1 MIESN
6 IISWIELGD
15 SMQYIDVYGKR
26 KMVKLF
32 NFLRILMV
40 YNSFTTFFFIIL
52 HFIFFIQLAMLCL
65 LGVPSGNDWIVKIFK
80 FFWNVFLLE
89 NIIQGETSYKIAIII
104 ITAVTFVIIGC
115 SIFLMICIINEK
127 IYFKLPITI
136 VNIIIILLIYYIIGP
151 IAQIC
156 IIFTN
161 CDNGK
166 HKYLQTAC
174 FSDISHILI
183 TVASIFNFIFY
194 LLFSLAMSLY
204 YNEIG
209 TLSNANVKTR
219 INCNY
224 EIYANI
230 AKIIIYLLEYIIENH
245 TNRNKILLII
255 LEVYIFLNA
264 LAFSFYVYKTV
275 LFHDERMNLIV
286 HFGWVFTAWFAL
298 VIAIKTTFDVQ
309 DSTIFVISGWIIIGI
324 IYYEI
329 IINNNEYY
337 VTDFNILEAKEIKE
351 VEIYKEKLLNL
362 LDDSSLRAKTILIGY
377 IRRFEE
383 MLSTYPELK
392 EKYEKIV
399 GDNYLNK
406 KLNPYTV
413 IPIYAII
420 YIVYAYH
427 IEKAQH
433 KIDMALNMCY
443 FLINRLKN
451 PTYAIQLCSELK
463 VDNYKHLYFKYMLME
478 AIKEYL
484 VNKISKSTNRESVKH
499 VQIGSVIL
507 YNIYNDLFK
516 MKIYEATSNQIDY
529 FDHLKNSV
537 TTSKTTENFLKIGEN
552 ILKLRSE
559 ILTLWDKI
567 IELNPFSD
575 DSERDYMLYLSVILQ
590 DDVLA
595 KSEAKKYSTIKNNR
609 LSERNNVYHTMFMH
623 DLSAILLIDGHFNNG
638 KILYTTPNF
647 PSLFMFT
654 GKELLNTSIN
664 DLIPDVIQP
673 FHKELMDDAIKYSN
687 LNFLFKTQRDFL
699 LKGKGGGLF
708 NIKMY
713 IKTIPNIS
721 FGLIYIAYLRKIL
734 DNTFMIILDKN
745 LKITGFTETAS
756 AGAAFTMNSNYGL
769 TQSLQGHHISAVIPE
784 ILLQMEYKDGQF
796 IISKS
801 EVDLKGNLYPVNGW
815 KELDHKIDNVLQ
827 KIKTEGKLEEVDD
840 EQKNIIKEYEELL
853 NEITIKYQRSFS
865 VFYKIVP
872 RIFLGGK
879 YLYYRLYIT
888 NDLVAMNETTS
899 HEASMKKTKS
909 IHNIGG
915 TTFVNNEIEN
925 NDKEIKFKLSIEE
938 KVEDNENIIE
948 NNGENINENNEN
960 IEPKKEEEL
969 IDDDL
974 NVNINKK
981 KSIKEVKSAAPSSI
995 LTKASMETAVFNKLK
1010 NGIISNRET
1019 STVRLMKYLTFLYGV
1034 ATIAFIVFDSI
1045 RNKNNL
1051 NEMGEYLKENLYFNH
1066 SKIAVA
1072 SLYFAGLNLKW
1083 LKDEHINI
1091 TSCPN
1096 EDCREF
1102 YTNLLV
1108 EAIND
1113 IKTQKENFTS
1123 FYEDFRD
1130 ILKQEQEMELVL
1142 YNLNY
1147 TDKIR
1152 IDTDNL
1158 LNLLV
1163 FNGLKLKAGLDIYFN
1178 GTKNGVYDIASS
1190 NLLSQSL
1197 NYIYSNISSFRSAEK
1212 EVKVHDNFKLVPIS
1226 LICISITFIILI
1238 IGFIYLVYKIH
1249 ITEIYFLERL
1259 INFNTFNF
1267 DAYIKSLEEL
1277 KKRLRNENADE
1288 ESNDED
1294 MELESKKMSK
1304 KDEDEKIEKKKKD
1317 EKNEQKN
1324 EQKRKKKKSN
1334 KSNKAQQLK
1343 AKKKKVMSL
1352 FFFKWNLFFSL
1363 KVIIILIVSLS
1374 YYLVSMIIES
1384 NNKSNYLDFDQ
1395 TTDSIEGIYKTS
1407 FDLYLSLKTEMES
1420 FEEQMRLQ
1428 IDNIY
1433 DFADGNIQSYS
1444 YYLSNGTRIDCIDNK
1459 KECVGQDV
1467 TEAIKCVNDI
1477 NCNKNTQ
1484 IYQSLCWAVRC
1495 INEMPNYIMH
1505 IPTNEELTTPKMGN
1519 LLMPLV
1525 SGVNDYSTETEKKLN
1540 QLYNSD
1546 ACSILLGES
1555 SENSIIYQYCV
1566 SFWSNILMKGMEQGI
1581 TQMGVSVASVTDEL
1595 NSLND
1600 LGKVL
1605 DNVLSGESIDNPKTF
1620 DDLMDRDAAFFQFGI
1635 FVEYYLFKSYIET
1648 YRIFDILRDVKLE
1661 NIKSSFDIILYCY
1674 AILCIILLIVL
1685 LFLVNQSKY
1694 LLNSFLNFIGILPVK
1709 YLIEDENFY
1718 QETLRLEEKVYY

>member
-6 IISWIELGD
+6 IIKWIELGD
-15 SMQYIDVYGKR
+15 SMQYIDVYGKK

-52 HFIFFIQLAMLCL
+52 HFIFFIQIAMLCL
-65 LGVPSGNDWIVKIFK
+65 LGVSSENDWIVKFFSFFK
-80 FFWNVFLLE
+80 NVFLLE
-89 NIIQGETSYKIAIII
+89 YLITGEVSYKLAIII
-104 ITAVTFVIIGC
+104 ISAITIIIIGC
-115 SIFLMICIINEK
+115 SIFLMICIIKEQ

-136 VNIIIILLIYYIIGP
+136 CNIIIILLIYYIIGP
-151 IAQIC
+151 ITQIC
-156 IIFTN
+156 IMFTN
-161 CDNGK
+161 CENGK
-166 HKYLQTAC
+166 HKYLHVTC
-174 FSDISHILI
+174 FSDISHSLI
-183 TVASIFNFIFY
+183 SLASIVNFIFF

-230 AKIIIYLLEYIIENH
+230 AKIIINVLEYIIENH
-245 TNRNKILLII
+245 TNKSKILLIL
-255 LEVYIFLNA
+255 LEAYIFLNA
-264 LAFSFYVYKTV
+264 LVFSFYVYKSV

-298 VIAIKTTFDVQ
+298 VVTIKTTLEIE
-309 DSTIFVISGWIIIGI
+309 DSTVFVIFGWLMIGI
-324 IYYEI
+324 IYYYI
-329 IINNNEYY
+329 ILSNNEYY

-351 VEIYKEKLLNL
+351 VEIFKERLLNL
-362 LDDSSLRAKTILIGY
+362 LDDGSLRAKTILIGY

-392 EKYEKIV
+392 EKYDKITK
-399 GDNYLNK
+399 DKYLNQ
-406 KLNPYTV
+406 KLNPFTV

-420 YIVYAYH
+420 FIVYEYH
-427 IEKAQH
+427 VDKTEH

-451 PTYAIQLCSELK
+451 AAYAIQLCSQLK
-463 VDNYKHLYFKYMLME
+463 VEEYKHLYFKYMLME

-484 VNKISKSTNRESVKH
+484 VNKISKSTNTESVKH

-507 YNIYNDLFK
+507 YNIYNDMFK
-516 MKIYEATSNQIDY
+516 IKIYEATSNQIDY
-529 FDHLKNSV
+529 FEHLKNSV
-537 TTSKTTENFLKIGEN
+537 TTSKTTESFLKLGEN
-552 ILKLRSE
+552 ILKLRQD
-559 ILTLWDKI
+559 ILTIWDKI

-575 DSERDYMLYLSVILQ
+575 DSEKDYMLYLISILQ

-609 LSERNNVYHTMFMH
+609 LSERNNTYHTMFVH

-638 KILYTTPNF
+638 KILYYTPNF
-647 PSLFMFT
+647 PQLFLFSE
-654 GKELLNTSIN
+654 KELINTSIN

-673 FHKELMDDAIKYSN
+673 FHKELVDDAIKYSN
-687 LNFLFKTQRDFL
+687 LNFTFKTQRDLL

-708 NIKMY
+708 KVKVY
-713 IKTIPNIS
+713 IKCIPNIS
-721 FGLIYIAYLRKIL
+721 FGLIYITYIRKIL

-745 LKITGFTETAS
+745 FKITGFTETAT

-769 TQSLQGHHISAVIPE
+769 TQSLQGHHIASVIPE
-784 ILLQMEYKDGQF
+784 ILLQMEYKDEQF
-796 IISKS
+796 IVSKS
-801 EVDLKGNLYPVNGW
+801 DIDLKGNLFPVNGW
-815 KELDHKIDNVLQ
+815 KELDHKIDTALQ
-827 KIKTEGKLEEVDD
+827 KIKTEGKLEQPDN
-840 EQKNIIKEYEELL
+840 EQKNTIKEYEALL
-853 NEITIKYQRSFS
+853 TEISIKYQRSFS

-872 RIFLGGK
+872 RRFLGGK
-879 YLYYRLYIT
+879 YIYYRLYIT
-888 NDLVAMNETTS
+888 NDLVEMNESPS

-909 IHNIGG
+909 IHNIRG
-915 TTFVNNEIEN
+915 TTLMNEN
-925 NDKEIKFKLSIEE
+925 NDKEIKFKLSSEE
-938 KVEDNENIIE
+938 KAYN
-948 NNGENINENNEN
+948 NENNLEN
-960 IEPKKEEEL
+960 NNENNNENAENEEPKKEEEL

-974 NVNINKK
+974 NIDINKK
-981 KSIKEVKSAAPSSI
+981 KSIKQVKSAAPSSI
-995 LTKASMETAVFNKLK
+995 MTKASMETAIFNKLK
-1010 NGIISNRET
+1010 NGIISNREA

-1034 ATIAFIVFDSI
+1034 ATIIFIVYDSI

-1051 NEMGEYLKENLYFNH
+1051 NDMGEYLKENLYFNH

-1096 EDCREF
+1096 EDCRQF
-1102 YTNLLV
+1102 YTDLLV
-1108 EAIND
+1108 DAIND

-1130 ILKQEQEMELVL
+1130 ILKQEQEMDLVL

-1197 NYIYSNISSFRSAEK
+1197 NYIYSNISSFRTSEK
-1212 EVKVHDNFKLVPIS
+1212 EAKVHDNFKLLPIS
-1226 LICISITFIILI
+1226 LICISITFIALI
-1238 IGFIYLVYKIH
+1238 IGFIYLVYQIH
-1249 ITEIYFLERL
+1249 TIEIYFLEKL

-1267 DAYIKSLEEL
+1267 DAYLKSLEEL
-1277 KKRLRNENADE
+1277 KKRLRNESAEE
-1288 ESNDED
+1288 ESQDED
-1294 MELESKKMSK
+1294 MDLESKKISK
-1304 KDEDEKIEKKKKD
+1304 KEEEEKIEIKKKE
-1317 EKNEQKN
+1317 EKNEQKH
-1324 EQKRKKKKSN
+1324 RKKKAN
-1334 KSNKAQQLK
+1334 KSNKAQQMK
-1343 AKKKKVMSL
+1343 VKKKKVMAL
-1352 FFFKWNLFFSL
+1352 FFFKWNFFFCL

-1374 YYLVSMIIES
+1374 YYLISMIIES

-1433 DFADGNIQSYS
+1433 DFSEGNINSYS
-1444 YYLSNGTRIDCIDNK
+1444 YLNNGTRIVCSD
-1459 KECVGQDV
+1459 KEKQCVGQDIS
-1467 TEAIKCVNDI
+1467 EAIRCVNDI
-1477 NCNKNTQ
+1477 NCNKNTE
-1484 IYQSLCWAVRC
+1484 IYQSICDAIKC
-1495 INEMPNYIMH
+1495 INNMPNYVMH
-1505 IPTNEELTTPKMGN
+1505 IPTNEELTTPKMEN

-1525 SGVNDYSTETEKKLN
+1525 SAVNDDSTDTEKKLN
-1540 QLYNSD
+1540 QLYNAN
-1546 ACSILLGES
+1546 ACQILVGDNA
-1555 SENSIIYQYCV
+1555 ENSLIYQYCLG
-1566 SFWSNILMKGMEQGI
+1566 FWSNILEKGMEQGI

-1605 DNVLSGESIDNPKTF
+1605 DNSLAGETVDNPKTF
-1620 DDLMDRDAAFFQFGI
+1620 DELMARDAAFFQFGI

-1648 YRIFDILRDVKLE
+1648 YKIFDILRAVKLDK
-1661 NIKSSFDIILYCY
+1661 IKSSFDIILYCY
-1674 AILCIILLIVL
+1674 VILCILLLIVL
-1685 LFLVNQSKY
+1685 LYLVNQSKY
-1694 LLNSFLNFIGILPVK
+1694 LLNSFLNFVGILPVK

-1718 QETLRLEEKVYY
+1718 QETLRLEQNVYY

>member
-6 IISWIELGD
+6 IIKWIELGD
-15 SMQYIDVYGKR
+15 SMQYIDVYGKK

-52 HFIFFIQLAMLCL
+52 HFIFFIQIAMLCL
-65 LGVPSGNDWIVKIFK
+65 LGVSSENDWIVRFFSFFK
-80 FFWNVFLLE
+80 NVFLLE
-89 NIIQGETSYKIAIII
+89 YLITGEVSYKLAIII
-104 ITAVTFVIIGC
+104 ISVITIIIIGV
-115 SIFLMICIINEK
+115 SIFLMICIIKEQ

-136 VNIIIILLIYYIIGP
+136 CNIIIILLIYYIIGP
-151 IAQIC
+151 ITQIC
-156 IIFTN
+156 IMFTN
-161 CDNGK
+161 CENGK
-166 HKYLQTAC
+166 HKYLQVAC
-174 FSDISHILI
+174 FSDISHSLI
-183 TVASIFNFIFY
+183 SLASIVNFIFF

-230 AKIIIYLLEYIIENH
+230 AKIIINVLEYIIENH
-245 TNRNKILLII
+245 TNKNKILLIL
-255 LEVYIFLNA
+255 LEAYIFLNA
-264 LAFSFYVYKTV
+264 LVFSFYVYKSV

-298 VIAIKTTFDVQ
+298 VVTIKTTLEIE
-309 DSTIFVISGWIIIGI
+309 DSTVFVLFGWLMIGI
-324 IYYEI
+324 IYYYI
-329 IINNNEYY
+329 ILSNNEYY

-351 VEIYKEKLLNL
+351 VEIFKERLLNL
-362 LDDSSLRAKTILIGY
+362 LDDGSLRAKTILIGY

-392 EKYEKIV
+392 EKYDKITK
-399 GDNYLNK
+399 DKYLNQ
-406 KLNPYTV
+406 KLNPFTV

-420 YIVYAYH
+420 FIVYEYH
-427 IEKAQH
+427 VDKTEH

-451 PTYAIQLCSELK
+451 AAYAIQLCSQLK
-463 VDNYKHLYFKYMLME
+463 VEEYKHLYFKYMLME

-484 VNKISKSTNRESVKH
+484 VNKISKSTNTESVKH

-507 YNIYNDLFK
+507 YNIYNDMFK
-516 MKIYEATSNQIDY
+516 IKIYEATSNQIDY
-529 FDHLKNSV
+529 FEHLKNSV
-537 TTSKTTENFLKIGEN
+537 TTSKTTESFLKLGEN
-552 ILKLRSE
+552 ILKLRQD
-559 ILTLWDKI
+559 ILTIWDKI

-575 DSERDYMLYLSVILQ
+575 DSEKDYMLYLISILQ

-609 LSERNNVYHTMFMH
+609 LSERNNTYHTMFVH

-638 KILYTTPNF
+638 KILYYTPNF
-647 PSLFMFT
+647 PQLFLFSE
-654 GKELLNTSIN
+654 KELINTSIN

-673 FHKELMDDAIKYSN
+673 FHKELVDDAIKYSN
-687 LNFLFKTQRDFL
+687 LNFTFKTQRDLL

-708 NIKMY
+708 KVKVY
-713 IKTIPNIS
+713 IKCIPNIS
-721 FGLIYIAYLRKIL
+721 FGLIYITYIRKIL

-745 LKITGFTETAS
+745 FKITGFTETAT

-769 TQSLQGHHISAVIPE
+769 TQSLQGHHIASVIPE
-784 ILLQMEYKDGQF
+784 ILLQMEYKDEQF
-796 IISKS
+796 IVSKS
-801 EVDLKGNLYPVNGW
+801 DIDLKGNLFPVNGW
-815 KELDHKIDNVLQ
+815 KELDHKIDTALQ
-827 KIKTEGKLEEVDD
+827 KIKTEGKLEQPDN
-840 EQKNIIKEYEELL
+840 EQKNTIKEYEALL
-853 NEITIKYQRSFS
+853 TEISIKYQRSFS

-872 RIFLGGK
+872 RRFLGGK
-879 YLYYRLYIT
+879 YIYYRLYIT
-888 NDLVAMNETTS
+888 NDLVEMNESPS

-909 IHNIGG
+909 IHNIRG
-915 TTFVNNEIEN
+915 TTLMNEN
-925 NDKEIKFKLSIEE
+925 NDKEIKFKLSS
-938 KVEDNENIIE
+938 EDKAYN
-948 NNGENINENNEN
+948 NENNLEN
-960 IEPKKEEEL
+960 NNENNNENVENEEPKKEEEL

-974 NVNINKK
+974 NVEINKK
-981 KSIKEVKSAAPSSI
+981 KSIKQVKSAAPSSI
-995 LTKASMETAVFNKLK
+995 MTKASMETAIFNKLK
-1010 NGIISNRET
+1010 NGIISNREA

-1034 ATIAFIVFDSI
+1034 ATIIFIVYDSI

-1051 NEMGEYLKENLYFNH
+1051 NDMGEYLKENLYFNH

-1096 EDCREF
+1096 EDCRQF
-1102 YTNLLV
+1102 YTDLLV
-1108 EAIND
+1108 DAIND

-1130 ILKQEQEMELVL
+1130 ILKQEQEMDLVL

-1197 NYIYSNISSFRSAEK
+1197 NYIYSNISSFRTSEK
-1212 EVKVHDNFKLVPIS
+1212 EAKVHDNFKLLPIS
-1226 LICISITFIILI
+1226 LICISITFVALI

-1249 ITEIYFLERL
+1249 TIEIYFLEKL

-1267 DAYIKSLEEL
+1267 DAYLKSLEEL
-1277 KKRLRNENADE
+1277 KKRLRNESAEE
-1288 ESNDED
+1288 ESQDED
-1294 MELESKKMSK
+1294 MDLESKKISK
-1304 KDEDEKIEKKKKD
+1304 KEEEEKIEIKKKE
-1317 EKNEQKN
+1317 EKNEQKH
-1324 EQKRKKKKSN
+1324 RKKKAN
-1334 KSNKAQQLK
+1334 KSNKAQQMK
-1343 AKKKKVMSL
+1343 VKKKKVMAL
-1352 FFFKWNLFFSL
+1352 FFFKWNFFFCL

-1374 YYLVSMIIES
+1374 YYLISMIIES

-1407 FDLYLSLKTEMES
+1407 FDLYLSLKTEMGS

-1433 DFADGNIQSYS
+1433 DFSEGNINSYS
-1444 YYLSNGTRIDCIDNK
+1444 YLNNGTRIVCSD
-1459 KECVGQDV
+1459 KEKQCVGQDIS
-1467 TEAIKCVNDI
+1467 EAIRCVNDI
-1477 NCNKNTQ
+1477 NCNKNTE
-1484 IYQSLCWAVRC
+1484 IYQSLCDAIKC
-1495 INEMPNYIMH
+1495 INNMPNYVMH
-1505 IPTNEELTTPKMGN
+1505 IPTNDELTTPKMEN

-1525 SGVNDYSTETEKKLN
+1525 SAVNDDSTDTEKKLN
-1540 QLYNSD
+1540 QLYNAN
-1546 ACSILLGES
+1546 ACQILVGDNA
-1555 SENSIIYQYCV
+1555 ENSLIYQYCLG
-1566 SFWSNILMKGMEQGI
+1566 FWSNILEKGMEQGI

-1605 DNVLSGESIDNPKTF
+1605 DNSLAGETVDNPKTF
-1620 DDLMDRDAAFFQFGI
+1620 DELMARDAAFFQFGI

-1648 YRIFDILRDVKLE
+1648 YKIFDILRAVKLDK
-1661 NIKSSFDIILYCY
+1661 IKSSFDIILYCY
-1674 AILCIILLIVL
+1674 VILCILLLIVL
-1685 LFLVNQSKY
+1685 LYLVNQSKY
-1694 LLNSFLNFIGILPVK
+1694 LLNSFLNFVGILPVK

-1718 QETLRLEEKVYY
+1718 QETLRLEQNVYY